1 MKLKKERKDESILIL
16 IKRKDEKYDNSQR
29 SENQKK
35 E

>member
-1 MKLKKERKDESILIL
+1 MKLKKERKDERILIL
-16 IKRKDEKYDNSQR
+16 IKRKNEKYDNNQR